1 MTDPAATAARR
12 RGYRTNRL
20 EAFSDGVF
28 AIAITLLVLEL
39 TIPAS
44 GETDLLAAIV
54 GQWPSYLAYVVSFA
68 TVGAGW
74 LAHST
79 ITEYMDHTDAT
90 FLRLNLLLLMVVA
103 FVPFPTRLL
112 AEHLDAT
119 EAERVAVT
127 FYGVTLLLV
136 SVLIAVLWR
145 YAARWKL
152 IDPDFDD
159 EEVRILAARLTPGLG
174 GYVVLIVLGLIWPVV
189 AVVGYLA
196 IAVFFLI
203 PFPFRGGRAG
213 SRRGLHR
220 YDDPLETEPPT
231 TES

>member
-39 TIPAS
+39 AIPAG
-44 GETDLLAAIV
+44 GETNLLAAIV

-74 LAHST
+74 LAHSA

-152 IDPDFDD
+152 IKPDFDD
-159 EEVRILAARLTPGLG
+159 EEVRILSARLTPGLG

-196 IAVFFLI
+196 IALFFLI
-203 PFPFRGGRAG
+203 PFPFRGGRSG
-213 SRRGLHR
+213 SRRGLNR
-220 YDDPLETEPPT
+220 YDDPLQSEPPT
-231 TES
+231 TEP

>member
-1 MTDPAATAARR
+1 MRPMVVGHAPDPSLRQTVAMTDPSAGTARR

-39 TIPAS
+39 AIPAG
-44 GETDLLAAIV
+44 GENDLVAAIV
-54 GQWPSYLAYVVSFA
+54 GQWPSYLAYLVSFA

-74 LAHST
+74 LAHSA

-136 SVLIAVLWR
+136 SVLIAVLWH
-145 YAARWKL
+145 YAAKWKL
-152 IDPDFDD
+152 IKPDFDD

-174 GYVVLIVLGLIWPVV
+174 GYVVLIGS
-189 AVVGYLA
+189 GSS
-196 IAVFFLI
+196 
-203 PFPFRGGRAG
+203 GRS
-213 SRRGLHR
+213 SRSSATWRSR
-220 YDDPLETEPPT
+220 
-231 TES
+231 SSS